1 MRPLILMI
9 MIVTIIIIIIIT
21 TYGATLPKLSRTKM
35 SGLQDTKAHWTSQHN
50 IRFVI
55 RKTMRQNDPYNR
67 MSSEIKTKLCLAAED
82 AFL

>member
-9 MIVTIIIIIIIT
+9 MIIIAIIIIT
-21 TYGATLPKLSRTKM
+21 INTTYGTTLPKLSRTKV

-55 RKTMRQNDPYNR
+55 RKTMAQNDQYNR
-67 MSSEIKTKLCLAAED
+67 MSTEIKS
-82 AFL
+82 